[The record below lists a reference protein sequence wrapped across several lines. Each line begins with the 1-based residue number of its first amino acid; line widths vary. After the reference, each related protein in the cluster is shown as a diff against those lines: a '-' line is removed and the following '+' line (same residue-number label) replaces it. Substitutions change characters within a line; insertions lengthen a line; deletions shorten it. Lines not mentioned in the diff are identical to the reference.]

1 MAGNIIPAIATTNAI
16 IAGLIVL
23 QALHLL
29 RRSYT
34 ALRNVHVQFKPSM
47 PLSAIQM
54 CPPSSFCGVCRDT
67 YTEVLCD
74 PARVTLRE
82 VADGVLG
89 VGTKEVEGEDGEDGE
104 GEGERREVSVYE
116 DKRVLSDPDWDDNN
130 ERTLES
136 LNVTRGKFLSIV
148 DEDGEYATIQ
158 VAIGVLP

>member
-1 MAGNIIPAIATTNAI
+1 MAGNIPPAIATTNAI

-29 RRSYT
+29 RRSYN

-47 PLSAIQM
+47 PLSAIAM
-54 CPPSSFCGVCRDT
+54 CPPNSFCGVCRDT
-67 YTEVLCD
+67 YTEVRCD

-82 VADGVLG
+82 VVDGVLG
-89 VGTKEVEGEDGEDGE
+89 LSEGAEEE
-104 GEGERREVSVYE
+104 GAERREVSVYE

-130 ERTLES
+130 DRTLES

-148 DEDGEYATIQ
+148 DEEGEYATIQ